1 MLKRQAW
8 FRADSGPPG
17 HWWHRGH
24 FFFAPNPYNMG
35 VYRPKGMQRSLCLFC
50 SQPQQYGCQ
59 QTPLDTNS
67 QDLPFWADS
76 GPPGHWCHQGHF
88 FLFQIPTIWVST
100 DSPGPKQSRFGILSW
115 LRTTWTLG
123 TLRVSGGYFAF
134 FVPNPYNI
142 LPGHKIW
149 SRFDILSWIRT
160 TWTLRTPRV
169 CIGHFVFFVPNPYN
183 GCNCLW
189 TPLYPSSQD
198 SAFWADLQ

>member
-1 MLKRQAW
+1 MTLRSLFCYKSLLYGCLQTEGNAEVTLSFLFATPTIW
-8 FRADSGPPG
+8 VSTDSPG
-17 HWWHRGH
+17 HQQSR
-24 FFFAPNPYNMG
+24 FAILSWLRTTWTLITP
-35 VYRPKGMQRSLCLFC
+35 RSL
-50 SQPQQYGCQ
+50 
-59 QTPLDTNS
+59 
-67 QDLPFWADS
+67 
-76 GPPGHWCHQGHF
+76 

-189 TPLYPSSQD
+189 TPLNPSSQD
-198 SAFWADLQ
+198 SAFWADLR

>member
-1 MLKRQAW
+1 MGTNELPWTPTSKI
-8 FRADSGPPG
+8 
-17 HWWHRGH
+17 WHLELTQDHLDTEDTEGNRRSLCL
-24 FFFAPNPYNMG
+24 FFPNPYNMG
-35 VYRPKGMQRSLCLFC
+35 VYGLPW
-50 SQPQQYGCQ
+50 
-59 QTPLDTNS
+59 TPTSKIGQFELTQDHLDT
-67 QDLPFWADS
+67 DATKVT
-76 GPPGHWCHQGHF
+76 

-160 TWTLRTPRV
+160 TWTLRTPMV

-198 SAFWADLQ
+198 SAFWADLR